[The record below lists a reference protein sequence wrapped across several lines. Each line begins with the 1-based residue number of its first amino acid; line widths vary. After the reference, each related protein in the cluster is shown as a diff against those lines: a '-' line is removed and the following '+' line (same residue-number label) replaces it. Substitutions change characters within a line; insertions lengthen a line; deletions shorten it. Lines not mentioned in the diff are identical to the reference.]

1 MTLTREKEQGSAI
14 IIAILVILVLTL
26 VGVAAA
32 LFMNIE
38 DKLSSNDMLSQE
50 AFYAAQAGL
59 HQGEQIVTNYLAAG
73 SLNVALANVNQH
85 NQEPQ
90 SLSDLSG
97 IDRLGTVLLDQGT
110 AGTPLYQV
118 SPQGFVPQGSER
130 VYYTLYLRNNTNDY
144 ASTDGTDYQIDHDGV
159 VNLISLGAVID
170 TNGRVLY
177 TRILSEQFNYG
188 LKVPPP
194 SQIGLNQ
201 GGTGSS

>member
-73 SLNVALANVNQH
+73 S
-85 NQEPQ
+85 
-90 SLSDLSG
+90 SDLSG